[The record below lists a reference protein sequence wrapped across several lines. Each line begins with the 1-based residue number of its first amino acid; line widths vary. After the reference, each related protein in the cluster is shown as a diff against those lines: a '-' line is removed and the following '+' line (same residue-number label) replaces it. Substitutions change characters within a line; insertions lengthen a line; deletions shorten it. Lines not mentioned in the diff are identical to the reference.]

1 MRKTEIKDLIISSLD
16 KDSEKSF
23 ASAKLE
29 EAGVDYGFGYGFSD
43 RVLNRIFVTGETM
56 KREADF
62 IRNLNFAFRSIA
74 LSGVAAIIFLLI
86 SIFIMEGKVSFN
98 SFLGLKDS
106 FDESIVCLL
115 TGN

>member
-1 MRKTEIKDLIISSLD
+1 MRKTKIKDLILSSLD
-16 KDSEKSF
+16 TGRDRSD
-23 ASAKLE
+23 AYARLQE
-29 EAGVDYGFGYGFSD
+29 EGVDYGFGYGFSD
-43 RVLNRIFVTGETM
+43 RVLNRIFVAGETV

-62 IRNLNFAFRSIA
+62 LRNLNFAFRSIA
-74 LSGVAAIIFLLI
+74 LSGVAAIIILLI
-86 SIFIMEGKVSFN
+86 SIFIMEGKISFD